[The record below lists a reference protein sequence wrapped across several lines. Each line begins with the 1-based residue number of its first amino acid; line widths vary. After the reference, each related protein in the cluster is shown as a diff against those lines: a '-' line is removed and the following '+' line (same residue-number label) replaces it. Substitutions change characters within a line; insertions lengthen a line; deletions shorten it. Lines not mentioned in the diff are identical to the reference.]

1 MKLSANYLQH
11 LRFNRMLT
19 FAISVFLL
27 IVTPGPGVLSTAGFG
42 AAYGFKKSLRYVFG
56 LFLGTN
62 LVFLAVASGLIAIL
76 LSIPSL
82 RVFLLFLSTCYLFY
96 LASKI
101 ALAGSNIAFIKAK
114 VPPGITSGV
123 LLQTINPKAYVVN
136 TTFVS
141 GFAFY
146 QSSFTIELII
156 KFFIINSIWIPLH
169 LLWLYAGTVLHELN
183 LSNKNQRVINLML
196 SFSMIVAVV
205 ISILYSF

>member
-1 MKLSANYLQH
+1 
-11 LRFNRMLT
+11 MLT

-27 IVTPGPGVLSTAGFG
+27 IITPGPGVLSTAGFG
-42 AAYGFKKSLRYVFG
+42 AAYGFKQSLRYVIG

-62 LVFLAVASGLIAIL
+62 LVFLAVASGLIAVL

-82 RVFLLFLSTCYLFY
+82 RIFLLFVSTCYLFY

-114 VPPGITSGV
+114 APPGITSGV
-123 LLQTINPKAYVVN
+123 LLQAINPKAYVVN

-146 QSSFTIELII
+146 QSSFAIELII
-156 KFFIINSIWIPLH
+156 KFFIINAIWIPLH
-169 LLWLYAGTVLHELN
+169 LVWLYAGTVLHDLN
-183 LSNKNQRVINLML
+183 LSNKNQRIINLML
-196 SFSMIVAVV
+196 SFSMIAAVV

>member
-1 MKLSANYLQH
+1 
-11 LRFNRMLT
+11 MLT

-56 LFLGTN
+56 LF
-62 LVFLAVASGLIAIL
+62 
-76 LSIPSL
+76 
-82 RVFLLFLSTCYLFY
+82 FY

-114 VPPGITSGV
+114 APPGIISGI
-123 LLQTINPKAYVVN
+123 LLQAINPKAYVVN

-146 QSSFTIELII
+146 QSSFVMELII
-156 KFFIINSIWIPLH
+156 KFLIINSIWIPLH
-169 LLWLYAGTVLHELN
+169 LIWLYVGTVLHELN
-183 LSNKNQRVINLML
+183 LTNKNQRIINLML
-196 SFSMIVAVV
+196 AFSMIAAVV
-205 ISILYSF
+205 ISISYSF

>member
-1 MKLSANYLQH
+1 
-11 LRFNRMLT
+11 MLT
-19 FAISVFLL
+19 FAITVFLL

-42 AAYGFKKSLRYVFG
+42 AAYGYKKSLRYVFG

-62 LVFLAVASGLIAIL
+62 LVFLAVATGLIAIL

-82 RVFLLFLSTCYLFY
+82 RLFLLILSTFYLFY

-114 VPPGITSGV
+114 SPPGIISGV
-123 LLQTINPKAYVVN
+123 LLQAINPKAYVVN
-136 TTFVS
+136 TTLVS

-146 QSSFTIELII
+146 QSSFAIELVI
-156 KFFIINSIWIPLH
+156 KFFIMNSIWIPLH
-169 LLWLYAGTVLHELN
+169 LLWLYVGTVLHELN
-183 LSNKNQRVINLML
+183 LSIKNQRIINLMMSL
-196 SFSMIVAVV
+196 SMVLVVV

>member
-1 MKLSANYLQH
+1 
-11 LRFNRMLT
+11 MLI
-19 FAISVFLL
+19 FAITVFLL

-42 AAYGFKKSLRYVFG
+42 AAYGYKKSLRYVFG

-62 LVFLAVASGLIAIL
+62 LVFLAVATGLIAIL

-82 RVFLLFLSTCYLFY
+82 RIFLLILSTFYLFY

-114 VPPGITSGV
+114 SPPGIISGV
-123 LLQTINPKAYVVN
+123 LLQAINPKAYVVN
-136 TTFVS
+136 TTLVS

-146 QSSFTIELII
+146 QSSFAIELVI
-156 KFFIINSIWIPLH
+156 KFFIMNSIWIPLH
-169 LLWLYAGTVLHELN
+169 LLWLYVGTVLHELN
-183 LSNKNQRVINLML
+183 LSIKNQRIINLMMSL
-196 SFSMIVAVV
+196 SMVLVVV

>member
-1 MKLSANYLQH
+1 
-11 LRFNRMLT
+11 MLT
-19 FAISVFLL
+19 FAITVFLL

-42 AAYGFKKSLRYVFG
+42 AAYGYKKSLRYVFG

-62 LVFLAVASGLIAIL
+62 LVFLAVATGLIAIL

-82 RVFLLFLSTCYLFY
+82 RIFLLILSTFYLFY

-114 VPPGITSGV
+114 SPPGIISGV
-123 LLQTINPKAYVVN
+123 LLQAINPKAYVVN
-136 TTFVS
+136 TTLVS

-146 QSSFTIELII
+146 QSSFAIELVL
-156 KFFIINSIWIPLH
+156 KFFIMNSIWIPLH
-169 LLWLYAGTVLHELN
+169 LLWLYVGTVLHELN
-183 LSNKNQRVINLML
+183 LSIKNQRIINLMMSL
-196 SFSMIVAVV
+196 SMVLVVV

>member
-1 MKLSANYLQH
+1 
-11 LRFNRMLT
+11 MLT
-19 FAISVFLL
+19 FAITVFLL

-42 AAYGFKKSLRYVFG
+42 AAYGYKKSLRYVFG

-62 LVFLAVASGLIAIL
+62 LVFLAVATGLIAIL

-82 RVFLLFLSTCYLFY
+82 RIFLLIFSTCYLFY

-114 VPPGITSGV
+114 SPPGIISGV
-123 LLQTINPKAYVVN
+123 LLQAINPKAYVVN
-136 TTFVS
+136 TTLVS

-146 QSSFTIELII
+146 QSSFAIELVI
-156 KFFIINSIWIPLH
+156 KFFIMNSIWIPLH
-169 LLWLYAGTVLHELN
+169 LLWLYVGTVLHELN
-183 LSNKNQRVINLML
+183 LSIKNQRIINLMMAL
-196 SFSMIVAVV
+196 SMVLVVV

>member
-1 MKLSANYLQH
+1 
-11 LRFNRMLT
+11 MLT

-42 AAYGFKKSLRYVFG
+42 AAYGFKKSLSYVFG

-62 LVFLAVASGLIAIL
+62 LVFLAVASGLIAVL
-76 LSIPSL
+76 LSNPSL
-82 RVFLLFLSTCYLFY
+82 RIILLILSTCYLFY

-114 VPPGITSGV
+114 IPPGITAGV
-123 LLQTINPKAYVVN
+123 LLQVINPKAYVVN

-141 GFAFY
+141 GFAFH
-146 QSSFTIELII
+146 QANFAIELII
-156 KFFIINSIWIPLH
+156 KFFIINAIWIPLH
-169 LLWLYAGTVLHELN
+169 LIWLYAGTILHDLN
-183 LSNKNQRVINLML
+183 LSNKNQRIINLML
-196 SFSMIVAVV
+196 SFSMIAAVV

>member
-1 MKLSANYLQH
+1 
-11 LRFNRMLT
+11 MLT

-27 IVTPGPGVLSTAGFG
+27 IITPGPGVLSTAGFG
-42 AAYGFKKSLRYVFG
+42 AAYGFKQSLRYVFG

-62 LVFLAVASGLIAIL
+62 LVFLAVASGLIAVL
-76 LSIPSL
+76 LSVPSL
-82 RVFLLFLSTCYLFY
+82 RIFLLFLSTCYLFY

-114 VPPGITSGV
+114 APPGITSGV
-123 LLQTINPKAYVVN
+123 LLQAINPKAYVVN

-146 QSSFTIELII
+146 QSSFAIELII
-156 KFFIINSIWIPLH
+156 KFFIINAIWIPLH
-169 LLWLYAGTVLHELN
+169 LLWLYAGTVLHDLN
-183 LSNKNQRVINLML
+183 LSNRNQRIINLML
-196 SFSMIVAVV
+196 SFSMIAAVV

>member
-1 MKLSANYLQH
+1 
-11 LRFNRMLT
+11 MLT
-19 FAISVFLL
+19 FAITVFLL

-42 AAYGFKKSLRYVFG
+42 AAYGYKKSLSYVFG

-62 LVFLAVASGLIAIL
+62 LVFLAVATGLIAIL

-82 RVFLLFLSTCYLFY
+82 RIFLLILSTFYLFY

-114 VPPGITSGV
+114 SPPGIISGV
-123 LLQTINPKAYVVN
+123 LLQAINPKAYVVN
-136 TTFVS
+136 TTLVS

-146 QSSFTIELII
+146 QSSFAIELVI
-156 KFFIINSIWIPLH
+156 KFFIMNSIWIPLH
-169 LLWLYAGTVLHELN
+169 LLWLYVGTVLHELN
-183 LSNKNQRVINLML
+183 LSIKNQRIINLMMSL
-196 SFSMIVAVV
+196 SMVLVVV

>member
-1 MKLSANYLQH
+1 
-11 LRFNRMLT
+11 MLT
-19 FAISVFLL
+19 FAITVFLL

-42 AAYGFKKSLRYVFG
+42 AAYGYKKSLRYVFG

-62 LVFLAVASGLIAIL
+62 LVFLAVATGLIAVL

-82 RVFLLFLSTCYLFY
+82 RIFLLILSTFYLFY

-114 VPPGITSGV
+114 SPPGIISGV
-123 LLQTINPKAYVVN
+123 LLQAINPKAYVVN
-136 TTFVS
+136 TTLVS

-146 QSSFTIELII
+146 QSSFAIELVI
-156 KFFIINSIWIPLH
+156 KFFIMNSIWIPLH
-169 LLWLYAGTVLHELN
+169 LLWLYVGTVLHELN
-183 LSNKNQRVINLML
+183 LSIKNQRIINLMMSL
-196 SFSMIVAVV
+196 SMVLVVV

>member
-1 MKLSANYLQH
+1 
-11 LRFNRMLT
+11 MLT
-19 FAISVFLL
+19 FAITVFLL

-42 AAYGFKKSLRYVFG
+42 AAYGYKKSLRYVFG

-62 LVFLAVASGLIAIL
+62 LVFLAVATGLIAIL

-82 RVFLLFLSTCYLFY
+82 RIFLLILSTFYLFY

-114 VPPGITSGV
+114 SPPGIISGV
-123 LLQTINPKAYVVN
+123 LLQAINPKAYVVN
-136 TTFVS
+136 TTLVS

-146 QSSFTIELII
+146 QSSFAIELVI
-156 KFFIINSIWIPLH
+156 KFFIMNSIWIPLH
-169 LLWLYAGTVLHELN
+169 LFWLYIGTVLHELN
-183 LSNKNQRVINLML
+183 LSIKNQRLINLMMSL
-196 SFSMIVAVV
+196 SMVLVVV

>member
-1 MKLSANYLQH
+1 
-11 LRFNRMLT
+11 MLT
-19 FAISVFLL
+19 FAITVFLL

-42 AAYGFKKSLRYVFG
+42 AAYGYKKSLRYVFG

-62 LVFLAVASGLIAIL
+62 LVFLAVATGLIAIL

-82 RVFLLFLSTCYLFY
+82 RIFLLILSTFYLFY

-114 VPPGITSGV
+114 SPPGIISGV
-123 LLQTINPKAYVVN
+123 LLQAINPKAYVVN
-136 TTFVS
+136 TTLVS

-146 QSSFTIELII
+146 QSSFAIELVI
-156 KFFIINSIWIPLH
+156 KFFIMNSIWIPLH
-169 LLWLYAGTVLHELN
+169 LLWLYVGTVLHELN
-183 LSNKNQRVINLML
+183 LSIKSQRFINLMMSL
-196 SFSMIVAVV
+196 SMVLVVV

>member
-1 MKLSANYLQH
+1 
-11 LRFNRMLT
+11 MLT
-19 FAISVFLL
+19 FAITVFLL

-42 AAYGFKKSLRYVFG
+42 AAYGYKKSLRYVFG

-62 LVFLAVASGLIAIL
+62 LVFLAVATGLIAIL

-82 RVFLLFLSTCYLFY
+82 RIFLLILSTCYLFY

-114 VPPGITSGV
+114 SPPGIISGV
-123 LLQTINPKAYVVN
+123 LLQAINPKAYVVN
-136 TTFVS
+136 TTLVS

-146 QSSFTIELII
+146 QSSFAVELII
-156 KFFIINSIWIPLH
+156 KFFIMNSIWIPLH
-169 LLWLYAGTVLHELN
+169 LLWLYVGTVLYELN
-183 LSNKNQRVINLML
+183 LSNRNQRIINLMM
-196 SFSMIVAVV
+196 SISMVIVVF

>member
-1 MKLSANYLQH
+1 
-11 LRFNRMLT
+11 MLT

-62 LVFLAVASGLIAIL
+62 LVFFAVATGLIAIL
-76 LSIPSL
+76 LSIPSS
-82 RVFLLFLSTCYLFY
+82 RIFLLILSTCYLFY

-101 ALAGSNIAFIKAK
+101 ALAGSNIAFVKAK
-114 VPPGITSGV
+114 SPPGIISGI
-123 LLQTINPKAYVVN
+123 LLQAINPKAYVVN

-146 QSSFTIELII
+146 QSSFALELII
-156 KFFIINSIWIPLH
+156 KFFIMNSIWIPLH
-169 LLWLYAGTVLHELN
+169 LLWLYVGTVLHELN
-183 LSNKNQRVINLML
+183 LSNRNQKIINIMM
-196 SFSMIVAVV
+196 SISMVAVVV

>member
-1 MKLSANYLQH
+1 
-11 LRFNRMLT
+11 MLT

-27 IVTPGPGVLSTAGFG
+27 IITPGPGVLSTAGFG
-42 AAYGFKKSLRYVFG
+42 AAYGFKQSLRYVFG

-62 LVFLAVASGLIAIL
+62 LVFLAVASGLIAVL
-76 LSIPSL
+76 LSVPSL
-82 RVFLLFLSTCYLFY
+82 RIFLLVLSTCYLFF

-114 VPPGITSGV
+114 APPGITSGV
-123 LLQTINPKAYVVN
+123 LLQAINPKAYVVN

-146 QSSFTIELII
+146 QSSFAIELII
-156 KFFIINSIWIPLH
+156 KFFIINAIWIPLH
-169 LLWLYAGTVLHELN
+169 LLWLYAGTVLHDLN
-183 LSNKNQRVINLML
+183 LSNKNQRIINLML
-196 SFSMIVAVV
+196 SFSMIAAVV

>member
-1 MKLSANYLQH
+1 
-11 LRFNRMLT
+11 MLT

-42 AAYGFKKSLRYVFG
+42 AAYGFKKSLRYVIG

-62 LVFLAVASGLIAIL
+62 LVFLAVASGLIAVL
-76 LSIPSL
+76 MSVPSV
-82 RVFLLFLSTCYLFY
+82 RIFLLVLSTCYLFY

-114 VPPGITSGV
+114 APPGIISGI
-123 LLQTINPKAYVVN
+123 LLQAINPKAYVVN

-146 QSSFTIELII
+146 QSSFVMELII
-156 KFFIINSIWIPLH
+156 KFLIINSIWIPLH
-169 LLWLYAGTVLHELN
+169 LIWLYVGTVLHELN
-183 LSNKNQRVINLML
+183 LTNKNQRIINLML
-196 SFSMIVAVV
+196 AFSMIAAVV
-205 ISILYSF
+205 ISISYSF

>member
-1 MKLSANYLQH
+1 
-11 LRFNRMLT
+11 MLT
-19 FAISVFLL
+19 CAITVFLL

-42 AAYGFKKSLRYVFG
+42 AAYGYKKSLRYVFG

-62 LVFLAVASGLIAIL
+62 LVFLAVATGLIAIL

-82 RVFLLFLSTCYLFY
+82 RIFLLILSTFYLFY

-114 VPPGITSGV
+114 SPPGIISGV
-123 LLQTINPKAYVVN
+123 LLQAINPKAYVVN
-136 TTFVS
+136 TTLVS

-146 QSSFTIELII
+146 QSSFAIELVI
-156 KFFIINSIWIPLH
+156 KFFIMNSIWIPLH
-169 LLWLYAGTVLHELN
+169 LLWLYVGTVLHELN
-183 LSNKNQRVINLML
+183 LSIKNQRIINLMMSL
-196 SFSMIVAVV
+196 SMVLVVV

>member
-1 MKLSANYLQH
+1 
-11 LRFNRMLT
+11 MLT

-27 IVTPGPGVLSTAGFG
+27 IITPGPGVLSTAGFG
-42 AAYGFKKSLRYVFG
+42 AAYGFKQSLRYVFG

-62 LVFLAVASGLIAIL
+62 LVFLAVASGLTAVL
-76 LSIPSL
+76 LSVPSL
-82 RVFLLFLSTCYLFY
+82 RIFLLFLSTCYLFY

-114 VPPGITSGV
+114 APPGITSGV
-123 LLQTINPKAYVVN
+123 LLQAINPKAYVVN

-146 QSSFTIELII
+146 QSSFAIELII
-156 KFFIINSIWIPLH
+156 KFFIINAIWIPLH
-169 LLWLYAGTVLHELN
+169 LLWLYAGTVLHDLK
-183 LSNKNQRVINLML
+183 LSNRNQRIINLML
-196 SFSMIVAVV
+196 SFSMIAAVV

>member
-1 MKLSANYLQH
+1 
-11 LRFNRMLT
+11 MLT
-19 FAISVFLL
+19 FAVSVFLL
-27 IVTPGPGVLSTAGFG
+27 IITPGPGVLSTAGFG
-42 AAYGFKKSLRYVFG
+42 AAYGFKQSLRYVFG

-62 LVFLAVASGLIAIL
+62 LVFLAVASGLIAVL

-82 RVFLLFLSTCYLFY
+82 RIFLLFVSTCYLFY

-114 VPPGITSGV
+114 APPGITSGV
-123 LLQTINPKAYVVN
+123 LLQAINPKAYVVN

-146 QSSFTIELII
+146 QSSFAIELTI
-156 KFFIINSIWIPLH
+156 KFFIINAIWIPLH
-169 LLWLYAGTVLHELN
+169 LLWLYAGTVLHDLN
-183 LSNKNQRVINLML
+183 LSNRNQRIINLML
-196 SFSMIVAVV
+196 SFSMIAAVV

>member
-1 MKLSANYLQH
+1 
-11 LRFNRMLT
+11 MLT
-19 FAISVFLL
+19 FAITVFLL

-42 AAYGFKKSLRYVFG
+42 AAYGYKKSLRYVFG

-62 LVFLAVASGLIAIL
+62 LVFLAVATGLIAIL

-82 RVFLLFLSTCYLFY
+82 RIFLLILSTFYLFY

-114 VPPGITSGV
+114 SPPGIISGV
-123 LLQTINPKAYVVN
+123 LLQAINPKAYVVN
-136 TTFVS
+136 TTLVS

-146 QSSFTIELII
+146 QSSFAIELVI
-156 KFFIINSIWIPLH
+156 KFFIMNSIWIPLH
-169 LLWLYAGTVLHELN
+169 LLWLYVGTVLHELN
-183 LSNKNQRVINLML
+183 LSIRNQRIINLMMAL
-196 SFSMIVAVV
+196 SMVLVVV

>member
-1 MKLSANYLQH
+1 
-11 LRFNRMLT
+11 MLT
-19 FAISVFLL
+19 FAITVFLL

-42 AAYGFKKSLRYVFG
+42 AAYGYKKSLRYVFG

-62 LVFLAVASGLIAIL
+62 LVFLAVASGLIAVL

-82 RVFLLFLSTCYLFY
+82 RIFLLILSTFYLFY

-114 VPPGITSGV
+114 SPPGIISGV
-123 LLQTINPKAYVVN
+123 LLQAINPKAYVVN
-136 TTFVS
+136 TTLVS

-146 QSSFTIELII
+146 QSSFAIELVI
-156 KFFIINSIWIPLH
+156 KFFIMNSIWIPLH
-169 LLWLYAGTVLHELN
+169 LLWLYVGTVLHELN
-183 LSNKNQRVINLML
+183 LSIKNQRIINLMMSL
-196 SFSMIVAVV
+196 SMVLVVV

>member
-1 MKLSANYLQH
+1 
-11 LRFNRMLT
+11 MLT
-19 FAISVFLL
+19 FAITVFFF

-42 AAYGFKKSLRYVFG
+42 AAYGYKKSLRYVFG

-62 LVFLAVASGLIAIL
+62 LVFLAVATGLIAIL

-82 RVFLLFLSTCYLFY
+82 RIFLLILSTFYLFY

-114 VPPGITSGV
+114 SPPGIISGV
-123 LLQTINPKAYVVN
+123 LLQAINPKAYVVN
-136 TTFVS
+136 TTLVS

-146 QSSFTIELII
+146 QSSFAIELVI
-156 KFFIINSIWIPLH
+156 KFFIMNSIWIPLH
-169 LLWLYAGTVLHELN
+169 LLWLYVGTVLHELN
-183 LSNKNQRVINLML
+183 LSIKNQRIINLMMSL
-196 SFSMIVAVV
+196 SMVLVVV

>member
-1 MKLSANYLQH
+1 
-11 LRFNRMLT
+11 MLT

-27 IVTPGPGVLSTAGFG
+27 IITPGPGVLSTAGFG
-42 AAYGFKKSLRYVFG
+42 AAYGFKQSLRYVFG

-62 LVFLAVASGLIAIL
+62 LVFLAVASGLIAVL

-82 RVFLLFLSTCYLFY
+82 RIFLLFVSTCYLFY

-114 VPPGITSGV
+114 APPGITSGV
-123 LLQTINPKAYVVN
+123 LLQAINPKAYVVN

-146 QSSFTIELII
+146 QSSFAIELII
-156 KFFIINSIWIPLH
+156 KFFIINAIWIPLH
-169 LLWLYAGTVLHELN
+169 LLWLYAGTVLHDLN
-183 LSNKNQRVINLML
+183 LSNKNQRIINLML
-196 SFSMIVAVV
+196 SFSMIAAVV

>member
-1 MKLSANYLQH
+1 
-11 LRFNRMLT
+11 MLT

-62 LVFLAVASGLIAIL
+62 LVFFAVATGLIAVL

-82 RVFLLFLSTCYLFY
+82 RIFLLILSTCYLFY

-101 ALAGSNIAFIKAK
+101 ALAGSKISFIKAK
-114 VPPGITSGV
+114 SPPGIISGI
-123 LLQTINPKAYVVN
+123 LLQAINPKAYVVN

-146 QSSFTIELII
+146 QSNFAVELII
-156 KFFIINSIWIPLH
+156 KFFIMNSIWIPLH
-169 LLWLYAGTVLHELN
+169 LLWLYVGTVLHELN
-183 LSNKNQRVINLML
+183 LSNRNQRIINIMM
-196 SFSMIVAVV
+196 SISMVAVVV